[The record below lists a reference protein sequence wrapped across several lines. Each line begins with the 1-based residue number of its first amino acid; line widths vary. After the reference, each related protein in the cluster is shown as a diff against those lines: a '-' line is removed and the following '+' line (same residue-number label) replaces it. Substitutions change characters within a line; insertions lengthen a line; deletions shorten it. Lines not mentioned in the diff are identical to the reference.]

1 MYKIYI
7 FMQCAPDSYELY
19 QSIFGLRA
27 DAEIGPERS
36 DFDTSLSEAEI
47 EYAAGVVRPVHVWR
61 SKPVPAP
68 NRSHFLKNCELLT

>member
-19 QSIFGLRA
+19 QSIFGLSLRA

-47 EYAAGVVRPVHVWR
+47 EYAAGV
-61 SKPVPAP
+61 
-68 NRSHFLKNCELLT
+68 LDELLQA

>member
-47 EYAAGVVRPVHVWR
+47 EYAAGVV
-61 SKPVPAP
+61 SFKI
-68 NRSHFLKNCELLT
+68 LYE

>member
-7 FMQCAPDSYELY
+7 FMQCAPDPYELY
-19 QSIFGLRA
+19 QSTFGLRA

-47 EYAAGVVRPVHVWR
+47 EYAAGVIAR
-61 SKPVPAP
+61 
-68 NRSHFLKNCELLT
+68 L

>member
-36 DFDTSLSEAEI
+36 DFDTSLSTALLQL
-47 EYAAGVVRPVHVWR
+47 YSCTVVVIC
-61 SKPVPAP
+61 ST
-68 NRSHFLKNCELLT
+68 S

>member
-1 MYKIYI
+1 
-7 FMQCAPDSYELY
+7 MQCAPDSYELY

-47 EYAAGVVRPVHVWR
+47 EYAAGVYTQLSARAEGTLDD
-61 SKPVPAP
+61 SAP
-68 NRSHFLKNCELLT
+68 PHRMAGRYSAR

>member
-36 DFDTSLSEAEI
+36 DFCTFLSEAEI
-47 EYAAGVVRPVHVWR
+47 EYAAGVCAVLHRLDFRFVWL
-61 SKPVPAP
+61 A
-68 NRSHFLKNCELLT
+68 T

>member
-47 EYAAGVVRPVHVWR
+47 EYAAGVLEKRLPLE
-61 SKPVPAP
+61 A
-68 NRSHFLKNCELLT
+68 

>member
-47 EYAAGVVRPVHVWR
+47 EYAAGVMRVH
-61 SKPVPAP
+61 
-68 NRSHFLKNCELLT
+68 

>member
-36 DFDTSLSEAEI
+36 DFDPLSEAEI
-47 EYAAGVVRPVHVWR
+47 EYAAGVRTVPVRFY
-61 SKPVPAP
+61 SA
-68 NRSHFLKNCELLT
+68 LKIEKRGHLAIS